1 MRKASLSKLGASLAV
16 GLVIAFAV
24 ANRPLTAPL
33 PDTIDLADMTWVEAR
48 AALERGYT
56 TVIVPSGGIEQNGP
70 HMIVGKHD
78 YIVRAAARRI
88 ASDLG
93 QTLVAPVIS
102 YVPEG
107 SYEPPSGHMR
117 FPGTL
122 GVPEQVFAAT
132 LEGIARSLKAG
143 GFRTICFISDHGGS
157 QQPQVDVAKKLNA
170 EWAGTGVRVVSVDAY
185 YSDAAQIAWLERQG
199 ESRATIGE
207 HASIIDTSELMA
219 VHPEGVDLGKLTAFT
234 LQSTGVVGDP
244 RTASAERGKELLSI
258 RVAAAT
264 RQIRAQQAQ

>member
-1 MRKASLSKLGASLAV
+1 MRASCRSNQPWPASHSRTWTRRMASSASNKRNPISGQRSARSSAAVNAQASPSRAGKLSMRAGLVMGRLKQCRRSIDAPLTLGRQHARMRKASLSKLGASLAV
-16 GLVIAFAV
+16 GLVIAFTV

-78 YIVRAAARRI
+78 YSVRAAARRI

-107 SYEPPSGHMR
+107 SYDPPSGHMR
-117 FPGTL
+117 FPGT
-122 GVPEQVFAAT
+122 
-132 LEGIARSLKAG
+132 
-143 GFRTICFISDHGGS
+143 
-157 QQPQVDVAKKLNA
+157 
-170 EWAGTGVRVVSVDAY
+170 
-185 YSDAAQIAWLERQG
+185 
-199 ESRATIGE
+199 
-207 HASIIDTSELMA
+207 
-219 VHPEGVDLGKLTAFT
+219 
-234 LQSTGVVGDP
+234 
-244 RTASAERGKELLSI
+244 
-258 RVAAAT
+258 
-264 RQIRAQQAQ
+264 